1 MIFFRRAALGVLT
14 CCIWVQ
20 AQTSNRVAEIT
31 SALRAGNSAQALQ
44 LADQGLAGSP
54 NDPQLWTLKGIA
66 LSAQKNST
74 QALDA
79 YHHALRSAPNYLPAL
94 EGAAQI
100 QYEAGNKEA
109 VTLLQRIAQ
118 LRPTDQTSH
127 AMLGALAY
135 KEGNC
140 GEAVREFEKS
150 QRAIGAQ
157 PGAMQEYGA
166 CLLRLKQ
173 ADKAVAVFQQILV
186 AHPEDPRARTGLA
199 AVQIAADRARDALST
214 LQPFLEADPDVAT
227 LQLAASAHESLG
239 ETPEAV
245 KLLRDAIVKDPRR
258 TSLYVDFANIAF
270 AHQSF
275 QAGIEMMNSGLKLQ
289 PDAAPL
295 YLARGVL
302 YVQIGDFD
310 KAQADFDKAEQLDP
324 QHSAAGIAQ
333 GLIAEEKHQDDPDKA
348 LAVVRAK
355 LAKTPNAPFLLYLES
370 AIIQQKAPAAGSPEF
385 LHGMEAAK
393 KAVRLQ
399 PSLGNAHNVL
409 ANYYLQ
415 ASETDAAITECR
427 AALKEN
433 PKDQTALYRLVVAL
447 RKTDHK
453 EEIPDLL
460 QRLAEA
466 RQAATKQEAEN
477 NRYKLVVNSSAQS
490 Q

>member
-1 MIFFRRAALGVLT
+1 MILFRRAALGVLT

-66 LSAQKNST
+66 LSAQKNSS

-199 AVQIAADRARDALST
+199 AVQIAA
-214 LQPFLEADPDVAT
+214 
-227 LQLAASAHESLG
+227 
-239 ETPEAV
+239 
-245 KLLRDAIVKDPRR
+245 
-258 TSLYVDFANIAF
+258 
-270 AHQSF
+270 
-275 QAGIEMMNSGLKLQ
+275 
-289 PDAAPL
+289 
-295 YLARGVL
+295 
-302 YVQIGDFD
+302 
-310 KAQADFDKAEQLDP
+310 
-324 QHSAAGIAQ
+324 
-333 GLIAEEKHQDDPDKA
+333 
-348 LAVVRAK
+348 
-355 LAKTPNAPFLLYLES
+355 
-370 AIIQQKAPAAGSPEF
+370 
-385 LHGMEAAK
+385 
-393 KAVRLQ
+393 
-399 PSLGNAHNVL
+399 
-409 ANYYLQ
+409 
-415 ASETDAAITECR
+415 
-427 AALKEN
+427 
-433 PKDQTALYRLVVAL
+433 
-447 RKTDHK
+447 
-453 EEIPDLL
+453 
-460 QRLAEA
+460 
-466 RQAATKQEAEN
+466 
-477 NRYKLVVNSSAQS
+477 
-490 Q
+490 